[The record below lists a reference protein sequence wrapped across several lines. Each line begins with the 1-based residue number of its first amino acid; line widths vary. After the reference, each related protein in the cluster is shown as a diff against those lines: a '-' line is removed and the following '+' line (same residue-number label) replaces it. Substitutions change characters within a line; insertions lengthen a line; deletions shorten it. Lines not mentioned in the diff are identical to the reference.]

1 MARWVRFEHGGR
13 TGFGIL
19 DGDGIEV
26 HEGDMFGDPASSGER
41 LALDA
46 VDLLPP
52 TVPSKF
58 ICLWNNLRA
67 VADKMGL
74 HNPDGPLYVLKVPS
88 ALLAPGGTIV
98 RPKGY
103 DGPVMYEGE
112 LGIVI
117 GRRCRAAGDAEA
129 AGCIFGYTCVNDAT
143 AFGLINNESF
153 PQFPQWTRAK
163 SFDTFGPFGPAVA
176 TGLDARDLRVK
187 TTVDGE
193 TRQDYP
199 VSDFFFTPAEL
210 VARLSHDMT
219 LLPGDLI
226 ACGTSLGAQ
235 PMEPGSNV
243 EVEIDGVGVLSNRF
257 AG

>member
-1 MARWVRFEHGGR
+1 MARWVRFRHQGR
-13 TGFGIL
+13 SGFGLL
-19 DGDGIEV
+19 DGTGIQV
-26 HEGDMFGDPASSGER
+26 HAGDMFDAPASAGEER
-41 LALDA
+41 ELEA
-46 VDLLPP
+46 VELLPP
-52 TVPSKF
+52 TTPSKF

-74 HNPDGPLYVLKVPS
+74 ADPDGPLYAFKAPS

-98 RPKGY
+98 RPAGY

-117 GRRCRAAGDAEA
+117 GKRCRAVGDAEA

-143 AFGLINNESF
+143 AFGIINNESF

-163 SFDTFGPFGPAVA
+163 SFDTFGPFGPVVA
-176 TGLDARDLRVK
+176 TGLDARELRVR

-235 PMEPGSNV
+235 PMEPGST
-243 EVEIDGVGVLSNRF
+243 VEIEIEGIGVLSNRF